1 MEELENKRYW
11 IWLSLIKNLGSKR
24 KLRLLELYK
33 TPEEIYKLTKEELMN
48 INGIGEA
55 IANDIMISKN
65 EEILNYHIKYMKEN
79 NIKII
84 NINEREYPQALK
96 KIYDPPISLYV
107 KGNIEKLNNKN
118 IGIVGCR
125 ECTTYGKKSAEYFA
139 YNLSKQN
146 INIVSGLAKG
156 IDSYAHLGS
165 LNTGNTIAVLGN
177 GLDIIYPKENL
188 ELANEI
194 IKKGGT
200 IISEY
205 PCGTKPDKMKFPAR
219 NRIISGISSG
229 IIVIE
234 AKEKSGTLI
243 TVDFALEQ
251 GRDVFVVP
259 GNINSINSVGTND
272 LIKQG
277 ARLVT
282 TYEDVFFC

>member
-24 KLRLLELYK
+24 KLKLLELYK

-96 KIYDPPISLYV
+96 EIYDPPISLYV

-125 ECTTYGKKSAEYFA
+125 ECTTYGKKSAEYFS

-194 IKKGGT
+194 IKRGGT

-282 TYEDVFFC
+282 TYEDIS

>member
-24 KLRLLELYK
+24 KLKLLELYK

-125 ECTTYGKKSAEYFA
+125 ECTTYGKKSAEYFS

-177 GLDIIYPKENL
+177 GLDMIYPKENL

-282 TYEDVFFC
+282 TYEDIS